1 MIELYDRRISV
12 TIEYRDPNWKT
23 DNSSGKTELQSFTI
37 GCPEAG
43 IKPKIKF
50 HWKRV
55 PEHFC
60 YDVDVEISNLYVS
73 IPSIWAESL
82 KITAGY
88 KDIQATFNCTIFASY
103 QPEPG
108 PDGKTVFRCL
118 VANADLALFNEQSFS
133 LSVLHGAQ
141 KFTVHDVLMEMQKKF
156 QLADRKMRV
165 IEEPAVDP
173 SKALTEETQP
183 NPYLFKIFAPNNIQ
197 RATYSTGYE
206 LINDIQN
213 RLNEQFK
220 KDNITVTTLIFNESV
235 VFAFLK
241 DGQYLDVSTSDVNK
255 NTNLLHE
262 QIVNLSLVS
271 SASWNAGT
279 LSVTAPWNPDIYPGT
294 LFKINPRYYTGGEA
308 LPNIVA
314 RSRNQDEQIFWVVQ
328 QEVVF
333 STHEENSMSLL
344 AVPLLQSP
352 KANQDKSY
360 TKEEQDITKEFIT
373 NYANMLNPTI
383 DIKLGSEDAATQKA
397 KKLPNNVN
405 ELTLSGIN
413 TNDYLIIQG
422 DSLSKVTDKQGYK
435 PLRGRM
441 TPSEAAI
448 SFPASYT
455 WFGIIMILT
464 NTKYKQTRNS
474 KYKIDLSNPD
484 NIKEGNLLVMPQTNI
499 TWKSLQESNLAELVN
514 AFRVFSQYY
523 KDNGKPDLEKLY
535 KGAAALLE
543 NGILED

>member
-1 MIELYDRRISV
+1 MIELYDRRITV
-12 TIEYRDPNWKT
+12 EIAYRDPNWKT
-23 DNSSGKTELQSFTI
+23 ENQKGKTELQSFKI
-37 GCPEAG
+37 GCDETG

-50 HWKRV
+50 HWRRV

-60 YDVDVEISNLYVS
+60 YDVDVEIANLYVS

-133 LSVLHGAQ
+133 LSVFHGE
-141 KFTVHDVLMEMQKKF
+141 KKYTVHDVLMEMQKKF
-156 QLADRKMRV
+156 QLSDKKMQV

-173 SKALTEETQP
+173 SKALTEDAQP
-183 NPYLFKIFAPNNIQ
+183 NPYLFKVFAPNNIQ
-197 RATYSTGYE
+197 GEKYRTGYA
-206 LINDIQN
+206 LINDVQN

-241 DGQYLDVSTSDVNK
+241 DGQYLDVSTTDVNK
-255 NTNLLHE
+255 NTDLLHE
-262 QIVNLSLVS
+262 QIVNLSLIS

-279 LSVTAPWNPDIYPGT
+279 LSVNAPWNPDIYPGT
-294 LFKINPRYYTGGEA
+294 LFKINPRYYTGGET

-314 RSRNQDEQIFWVVQ
+314 RARNQDEQVFWVVQ
-328 QEVVF
+328 QEVTF
-333 STHEENSMSLL
+333 STHEENTMSLL

-352 KANQDKSY
+352 KANQSSKY
-360 TKEEQDITKEFIT
+360 TKENKDVTKEFIT

-383 DIKLGSEDAATQKA
+383 NIVLGSVDAEAQKA
-397 KKLPNNVN
+397 KKLPSNIN
-405 ELTLSGIN
+405 ELTLSGIAV
-413 TNDYLIIQG
+413 NDYTIVSG
-422 DSLSKVTDKQGYK
+422 DTLSKVTDKQGYK
-435 PLRGRM
+435 ALRGSM
-441 TPSEAAI
+441 TPSEAPI

-455 WFGIIMILT
+455 WFGLIMILT
-464 NTKYKQTRNS
+464 NTKYKQTRDS
-474 KYKIDLSNPD
+474 KYAIDLSDPD
-484 NIKEGNLLVMPQTNI
+484 KIDAGHMLVIPQNSI
-499 TWKSLQESNLAELVN
+499 TWRQLQASNKAELVN
-514 AFRVFSQYY
+514 AFNVFATYY
-523 KDNGKPDLEKLY
+523 AKNGKTDLAKLY
-535 KGAAALLE
+535 SGAAKLL
-543 NGILED
+543 NQGILEA